1 MAHGAGPVVQ
11 YACCMKIV
19 MVVMLVL
26 VVAALAGAGLVML
39 SRPKDGVGPLRQMA
53 RALRVRV
60 GLSVALFL
68 FVLLSWAMGWV
79 RPGGLP
85 ING

>member
-1 MAHGAGPVVQ
+1 
-11 YACCMKIV
+11 
-19 MVVMLVL
+19 
-26 VVAALAGAGLVML
+26 
-39 SRPKDGVGPLRQMA
+39 MA
-53 RALRVRV
+53 RALAVRV

-85 ING
+85 TGG

>member
-26 VVAALAGAGLVML
+26 VVAALASAGLFML
-39 SRPKDGVGPLRQMA
+39 RRSKDGEGRERQMCI
-53 RALRVRV
+53 RDR
-60 GLSVALFL
+60 
-68 FVLLSWAMGWV
+68 WA
-79 RPGGLP
+79 
-85 ING
+85 